1 VSLLKEGEENRWTN
15 TSDKTAQNSEKEN
28 GERSAGDD
36 TDVEDRESHASSQ
49 SAQDNPKTTAGDQ
62 TEPQHFFG
70 NIDVRDDARR
80 INEAGTKTEKASI
93 IHQAKQGTKAFSQ
106 QLFTYLHIQVDRS
119 DRYCE
124 EAESIRR
131 R

>member
-1 VSLLKEGEENRWTN
+1 VLKEGEESRWTN
-15 TSDKTAQNSEKEN
+15 TSDKTAQDSEKEN

-36 TDVEDRESHASSQ
+36 GDIEDRESHASSQ
-49 SAQDNPKTTAGDQ
+49 SAQDNPKTTTGDQ

-70 NIDVRDDARR
+70 SIDVRDDARR
-80 INEAGTKTEKASI
+80 INEAETKTEKVSI

-106 QLFTYLHIQVDRS
+106 QFFAYLHTQVDKS

-124 EAESIRR
+124 EAESVRR
-131 R
+131 RQ